1 MTPAGGGRGRTSY
14 DSPDMEPRLA
24 YARSADDVAIAYTD
38 FGSGPPLVMLPN
50 LPFSNCLAQWR
61 VPFLRDAYERLAAH
75 HRVIEY
81 DGRGTGRSERDVD
94 VLSLDT
100 MLLDLDAVVDQASVG
115 PCALYAPYISCATA
129 IAYAARHPDR
139 VTRLILF
146 GGSARGRDAIGA
158 PETTALL
165 SLIERDWDVFVTS
178 ALQAWLGWSAG
189 ESGRIE
195 TEVARTATTPRV
207 ARAAIAMAAQ
217 LDVSEE
223 LASVTA
229 PVLVFHRR
237 GVRQISLEV
246 SEAIAAAV
254 PFGQLHVLEGSSAAL
269 FFEDADEVLRITLDF
284 LAEGSTARQPE
295 PADMRAVRRPG
306 SHGLTAREVDVLVLL
321 ARGETNSV
329 IALELGLSVNTVER
343 HVTNLYRKI
352 DARGRADATAFAVRR
367 GIV

>member
-1 MTPAGGGRGRTSY
+1 
-14 DSPDMEPRLA
+14 MEPRLA

-38 FGSGPPLVMLPN
+38 VGAGPPLVMLPN

-75 HRVIEY
+75 HRLIEY
-81 DGRGTGRSERDVD
+81 DGRGTGRSERDIE
-94 VLSLDT
+94 VLSLET
-100 MLLDLDAVVDQASVG
+100 MLLDLDAVLDHASIGVG
-115 PCALYAPYISCATA
+115 ALYAPYISCATA
-129 IAYAARHPDR
+129 IAYAARHPER
-139 VTRLILF
+139 VTRIILF

-158 PETTALL
+158 PETDALL

-207 ARAAIAMAAQ
+207 ARAVISMAAE
-217 LDVSEE
+217 LDVSPE
-223 LASVTA
+223 LAAVTA

-246 SEAIAAAV
+246 SEAIVAAV
-254 PFGQLHVLEGSSAAL
+254 PFGQLHTLEGSSAAL
-269 FFEDADEVLRITLDF
+269 FFEDADEVVRVMLDF
-284 LAEGSTARQPE
+284 LADRPTARGSE
-295 PADMRAVRRPG
+295 HADPAGERRQG
-306 SHGLTAREVDVLVLL
+306 SHGLTAREIDVLALL
-321 ARGETNSV
+321 ARGETNAE
-329 IALELGLSVNTVER
+329 IAHRLGLSVNTVER

>member
-1 MTPAGGGRGRTSY
+1 
-14 DSPDMEPRLA
+14 MEPRLA
-24 YARSADDVAIAYTD
+24 YARSADQVAIAYTD
-38 FGSGPPLVMLPN
+38 VGSGPPLVMLPN

-75 HRVIEY
+75 HRVVEY

-94 VLSLDT
+94 ALSLDT
-100 MLLDLDAVVDQASVG
+100 MLLDLEAVLDQASVG

-129 IAYAARHPDR
+129 IAYAARHPDL
-139 VTRLILF
+139 VSRLILF

-158 PETTALL
+158 PETAALL

-178 ALQAWLGWSAG
+178 AVQAWLGWSAG

-207 ARAAIAMAAQ
+207 ARAAIAMAAE
-217 LDVSEE
+217 LDVSAE

-246 SEAIAAAV
+246 SEAIVAAV

-284 LAEGSTARQPE
+284 LAGRAIAPPARE
-295 PADMRAVRRPG
+295 VRDVRRPG
-306 SHGLTAREVDVLVLL
+306 SHGLTAREVDVLRLL

>member
-1 MTPAGGGRGRTSY
+1 
-14 DSPDMEPRLA
+14 MEPRLA
-24 YARSADDVAIAYTD
+24 YARTADDVAIAYTD
-38 FGSGPPLVMLPN
+38 VGAGPPLVMLPN

-81 DGRGTGRSERDVD
+81 DGRGTGRSDRDIEG
-94 VLSLDT
+94 LSLET
-100 MLLDLDAVVDQASVG
+100 MLLDLEAVLDHASIDS
-115 PCALYAPYISCATA
+115 CALYAPYISCATA
-129 IAYAARHPDR
+129 IEYAARHPER
-139 VTRLILF
+139 VTRIILF

-158 PETTALL
+158 PETEALL
-165 SLIERDWDVFVTS
+165 SLIERDWDVFVNS

-207 ARAAIAMAAQ
+207 ARAAIAMAAD
-217 LDVSEE
+217 LDVSGE
-223 LASVTA
+223 LASVTP

-246 SEAIAAAV
+246 SEAIVAAV

-269 FFEDADEVLRITLDF
+269 FFEDADEVLRIMLDF
-284 LAEGSTARQPE
+284 LAGRSTDHPSERPDA
-295 PADMRAVRRPG
+295 RAVRRPG
-306 SHGLTAREVDVLVLL
+306 SHGMTAREVDVLRLL
-321 ARGETNSV
+321 ARGETNSA
-329 IALELGLSVNTVER
+329 IAQELGLSVNTVER